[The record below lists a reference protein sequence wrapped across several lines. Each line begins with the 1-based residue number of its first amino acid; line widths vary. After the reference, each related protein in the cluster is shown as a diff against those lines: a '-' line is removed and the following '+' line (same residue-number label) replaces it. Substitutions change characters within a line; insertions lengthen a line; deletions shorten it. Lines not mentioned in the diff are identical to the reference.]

1 MKIIIINGVP
11 MSGKDLFCD
20 LCLNYMTARGIM
32 GGKISTIDF
41 VKRVATQVGWNGL
54 KEPKDRKFLSDL
66 KDLLTE
72 YNDAPFTI
80 VEEQIRQ
87 TYFHFTKEMGVPED
101 KIVFFVHC
109 REPKEIQKFVDKMGA
124 ETLIIRR
131 EEMEKLPQ
139 SNHADKEVLN
149 YTYTYEIKNDK
160 GIEELEKEAMKF
172 VDNLVK
178 F

>member
-1 MKIIIINGVP
+1 

-41 VKRVATQVGWNGL
+41 VKRIAAQVGWDGL
-54 KEPKDRKFLSDL
+54 KEAKDRKFLSDL

-72 YNDAPFTI
+72 YNDSPFTI
-80 VEEQIRQ
+80 VEKQIRQ
-87 TYFHFTKEMGVPED
+87 AYLQLTKEMGVPED
-101 KIVFFVHC
+101 KVVFFVHC

-139 SNHADKEVLN
+139 SNHADEEVLN

-172 VDNLVK
+172 IDNLVK

>member
-1 MKIIIINGVP
+1 
-11 MSGKDLFCD
+11 MSGKDTFCD

-41 VKRVATQVGWNGL
+41 VKRIAMQVGWNGL

-101 KIVFFVHC
+101 RVVFFIHC
-109 REPKEIQKFVDKMGA
+109 REPKEIQKFVDRLGA

-131 EEMEKLPQ
+131 EEVEKLPQ
-139 SNHADKEVLN
+139 SNHADEEVLN
-149 YTYTYEIKNDK
+149 YDYTYEINNNA
-160 GIEELEKEAMKF
+160 GIDELEKEAIKF
-172 VDNLVK
+172 IDNLVK

>member
-1 MKIIIINGVP
+1 MTTRGV
-11 MSGKDLFCD
+11 
-20 LCLNYMTARGIM
+20 M

-41 VKRVATQVGWNGL
+41 VKRIATQVGWNGL
-54 KEPKDRKFLSDL
+54 KEAKDRKFLSDL

-72 YNDAPFTI
+72 YNDVPFTV
-80 VEEQIRQ
+80 VENQIRQ
-87 TYFHFTKEMGVPED
+87 SYFHFNKEMKIPENR
-101 KIVFFVHC
+101 IVFFVHC
-109 REPKEIQKFVDKMGA
+109 REQKEIQKFVDRLGA

-131 EEMEKLPQ
+131 EEVEKLPQ
-139 SNHADKEVLN
+139 SNHADEEVLN

-172 VDNLVK
+172 VDELVK

>member
-1 MKIIIINGVP
+1 

-41 VKRVATQVGWNGL
+41 VKRIVMQVGWNGL

-109 REPKEIQKFVDKMGA
+109 REPKEIQKFVDRLGA

-131 EEMEKLPQ
+131 EEVEKLPQ
-139 SNHADKEVLN
+139 SNHADEEVLN